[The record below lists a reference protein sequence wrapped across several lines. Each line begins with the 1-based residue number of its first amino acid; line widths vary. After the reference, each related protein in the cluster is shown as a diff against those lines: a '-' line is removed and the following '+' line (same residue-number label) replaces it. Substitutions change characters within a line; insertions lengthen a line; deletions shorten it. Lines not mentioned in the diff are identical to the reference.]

1 MLSPSAPEAE
11 VEARRVNTSNSSNNE
26 AEGQASLSVEDGVSH
41 PLEQQQQQQGG
52 VLGDAA
58 AASSLE
64 EQAPETA
71 ESGDKDDDDDDD
83 DDVTVIVLD
92 HSPEDA
98 EGQRLTIAWTG
109 EAGPAVE
116 ERRRSIMLRE
126 LQRVQ
131 RTSFMHFLILCLI
144 PTVLL
149 FIVIA
154 TVISEDEDCFS
165 DATVCHKEARNFINA
180 FTTRCVCEAIPVPRS
195 N

>member
-11 VEARRVNTSNSSNNE
+11 VEARRVNTSSSSE
-26 AEGQASLSVEDGVSH
+26 GEGQASLSVEDGLSH
-41 PLEQQQQQQGG
+41 PLEQQQQQQ
-52 VLGDAA
+52 LGDAPD
-58 AASSLE
+58 SPLE
-64 EQAPETA
+64 EQAPETV
-71 ESGDKDDDDDDD
+71 GDKDDDDDD

-154 TVISEDEDCFS
+154 TVISEDEDCYS
-165 DATVCHKEARNFINA
+165 DATVCYKEPRNFINA
-180 FTTRCVCEAIPVPRS
+180 FTTRCVCEAIAVPRS